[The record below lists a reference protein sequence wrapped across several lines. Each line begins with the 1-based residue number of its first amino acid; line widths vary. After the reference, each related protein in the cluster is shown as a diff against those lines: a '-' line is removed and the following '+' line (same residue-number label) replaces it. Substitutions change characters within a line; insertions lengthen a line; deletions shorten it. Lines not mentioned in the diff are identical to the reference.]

1 MRKKPNCRYLVVA
14 CMTFP
19 LMLFGCVTSKQ
30 SEVVVPV
37 DGASHKSTSHSQYR
51 NKRVAILPVRTE
63 AALTTDSVNP
73 LRGALNRKIDDEI
86 RRRLN
91 GAKITDVE
99 ATAER
104 INQQNKF
111 EMLDKLFA
119 TYNSTGILDKRIVG
133 DFSRL
138 FGSDYLVV
146 SRLKVE
152 SMDVGFLTKGT
163 AGSLDVLLV
172 DARTAK
178 IAWGGI
184 GQYKKGGIFGK
195 GGSSPENVAEEL
207 VKLAFEK
214 F

>member
-1 MRKKPNCRYLVVA
+1 MKKVLNYRRTAVA
-14 CMTFP
+14 SFALS
-19 LMLFGCVTSKQ
+19 LMLVGCVTSKQ

-99 ATAER
+99 TTAER

-111 EMLDKLFA
+111 EMLDRLFA

-152 SMDVGFLTKGT
+152 SMDVGFLTKGSAAT
-163 AGSLDVLLV
+163 LDVLLV

-178 IAWGGI
+178 ITWGGI

-195 GGSSPENVAEEL
+195 GGTPPEKTAEEL
-207 VKLAFEK
+207 VNLVFEK